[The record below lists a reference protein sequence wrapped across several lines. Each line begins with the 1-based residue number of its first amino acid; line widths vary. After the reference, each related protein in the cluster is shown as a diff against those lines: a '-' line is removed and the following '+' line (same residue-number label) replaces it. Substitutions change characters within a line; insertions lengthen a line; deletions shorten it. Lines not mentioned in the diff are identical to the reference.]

1 MQILAL
7 KKLNNFLEVGFS
19 HLTVEFDKLKGQKLK
34 LEFCSIESKIP
45 L

>member
-19 HLTVEFDKLKGQKLK
+19 HLTVGFAQFDLILRGKN
-34 LEFCSIESKIP
+34 SKH
-45 L
+45 